1 MWLEIK
7 ILNRTVYILYF
18 NVKIQLLVEIQI
30 YIIHFI
36 LNLF

>member
-18 NVKIQLLVEIQI
+18 NVKIQLLIEIQI

-36 LNLF
+36 LKLL

>member
-7 ILNRTVYILYF
+7 ILNRTIYILYF
-18 NVKIQLLVEIQI
+18 NVKIQLLIEIQI

-36 LNLF
+36 LKLL

>member
-36 LNLF
+36 LKLF